1 MSTPKLSPER
11 SAFLQSERGTERP
24 FSLYRED
31 QPEHWS
37 PAPPNNNG
45 RLLIVSIFLFLFALT
60 ALELARWFFP

>member
-11 SAFLQSERGTERP
+11 SAFLQNERGTERK
-24 FSLYRED
+24 FSLYRESD
-31 QPEHWS
+31 SEHWE

>member
-11 SAFLQSERGTERP
+11 SAFLQNANRTERK

-31 QPEHWS
+31 QSENWS

-60 ALELARWFFP
+60 AMELVRWFLP